1 MFKISLMESLSAATQ
16 KQSAQLSN
24 VASPWRQD
32 VKFVMSIFNDTLIY
46 MQTNVILKV

>member
-1 MFKISLMESLSAATQ
+1 MESLSAATQ
-16 KQSAQLSN
+16 KQSAQELSN

-46 MQTNVILKV
+46 MQTNVILNVLD